1 MSKIMTFAFTIIF
14 IVILYSIII
23 LSLRIMAKDVK
34 NGGRKKRLKKASLG
48 IEVMDPGENQT
59 LKKGAIIPITNEI
72 TMGRKDDNSIILND
86 QYVSGHHSKIYIRN
100 EQCIVEDLNSTNGTF
115 VNGDMINGRRYV
127 EEGDKIR
134 VGSVTF
140 KIIG

>member
-1 MSKIMTFAFTIIF
+1 MNKIMTFAFTAVF

-23 LSLRIMAKDVK
+23 LSLKIMAKDVK

-59 LKKGAIIPITNEI
+59 LKKGAIIPIANEI
-72 TMGRKDDNSIILND
+72 SIGRKEDNVIILND
-86 QYVSGHHSKIYIRN
+86 QYVSGHHSRIYIKN
-100 EQCIVEDLNSTNGTF
+100 DQCIVEDLNSTNGTF
-115 VNGDMINGRRYV
+115 INGEIINARRYV

-134 VGSVTF
+134 IGSVTF